1 MDKPV
6 LARLNRVMQL
16 REEVETLASGGPY
29 APDADWLSS
38 GTHLTLVTDVPGCL
52 PESLTLED
60 DGEAVTL
67 SGERSDLP
75 DDQEALYRERRTG
88 RFTRRL
94 PFPVAVVPQSGEA
107 SLVAGVLSVRFEKV
121 HKTIEA
127 HPESRQPEE
136 PEN

>member
-38 GTHLTLVTDVPGCL
+38 GTHLTLVADVPGCL
-52 PESLTLED
+52 PGSLTLED

-67 SGERSDLP
+67 SGERSPLP
-75 DDQEALYRERRTG
+75 DDQDALHRERRTG

-94 PFPVAVVPQSGEA
+94 PFPVPVLAQSGEA

-121 HKTIEA
+121 NKTIEA
-127 HPESRQPEE
+127 HSEGGQTEE
-136 PEN
+136 PER

>member
-6 LARLNRVMQL
+6 LARLNRVMEL

-29 APDADWLSS
+29 TLDADWLSS
-38 GTHLTLVTDVPGCL
+38 GTHLTLVADVPGCL

-67 SGERSDLP
+67 SGERSALP
-75 DDQEALYRERRTG
+75 DDQDALHRERRTG

-94 PFPVAVVPQSGEA
+94 PFPVPVLAQSGEA

-121 HKTIEA
+121 NKTIEA
-127 HPESRQPEE
+127 HTEE
-136 PEN
+136 PQPQR